1 MVGDIALGALGDRRK
16 GKYAS
21 HCLAAFAY
29 RFNRRFD
36 LRTLI
41 ARLIV
46 DVSRCVPITE
56 KLIRTRAETHVLS
69 GSADALAV
77 SIMAG

>member
-1 MVGDIALGALGDRRK
+1 LL
-16 GKYAS
+16 
-21 HCLAAFAY
+21 AFAY

-46 DVSRCVPITE
+46 DVSRFGPITE
-56 KLIRTRAETHVLS
+56 KLLRTRAEAHLLS
-69 GSADALAV
+69 GSADAAAV